1 MRRSEW
7 RALHNCRDECQR
19 GRHSES
25 GTRPRQIMAT
35 SEKNLKKQGDA
46 QKMREV
52 VASYFGADSRVPG
65 SRVCVNIPCGS
76 TGEAVA
82 VGRCGTDMLCS
93 RCCIAGEEALF
104 AGSVNLTSSVFG
116 PGNWASPTRRVRCH
130 RVLTGFVTDGSHGG
144 AESAASLLLA
154 RLGTP

>member
-1 MRRSEW
+1 
-7 RALHNCRDECQR
+7 
-19 GRHSES
+19 
-25 GTRPRQIMAT
+25 MAT
-35 SEKNLKKQGDA
+35 SEKNLQKQGDA

-104 AGSVNLTSSVFG
+104 AGSVNLSPHFERLRPRKLGFPNASGQVPSS
-116 PGNWASPTRRVRCH
+116 PD
-130 RVLTGFVTDGSHGG
+130 GFRD
-144 AESAASLLLA
+144 
-154 RLGTP
+154 